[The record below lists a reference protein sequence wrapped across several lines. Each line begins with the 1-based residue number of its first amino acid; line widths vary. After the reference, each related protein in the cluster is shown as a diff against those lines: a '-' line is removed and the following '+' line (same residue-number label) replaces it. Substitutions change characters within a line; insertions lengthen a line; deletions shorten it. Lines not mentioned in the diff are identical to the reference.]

1 LPLNTNFCVAEAAGL
16 FHLVKKNRVSY
27 IILFSTVVVSFL
39 FTAAFLVYLPMN
51 EPEVFY
57 DEKALSGEEVK
68 NKAVLHPDS
77 LAQLLSDI
85 TSSFN
90 QLGPI
95 NSLIVSQHGEIVT
108 EQYYGRMHG
117 GRGQNIKSASKSV
130 LSILVGIAIDKGYLE
145 GVDQTIEEF
154 FPEYFTT
161 NPDSLKAS
169 ITIEDLLTMRSGLAS
184 TSRANYGRWVTSS
197 NWIQYTLERPL
208 QGTPGVDRIYSTGNT
223 HLLAV
228 ILARASD
235 MSLLAFSNHYLF
247 HPMDIRITG
256 WDRDPQGYYFGGNN
270 MAMRPGDMVKI
281 GRLMMNAGIYNGQQ
295 IVSSNWIIKSVKP
308 VTGRIS
314 GVENYGYLWFQR
326 EAGDY
331 QMYYAFGNGGQYILM
346 VPELDSVITVTTRN
360 ESGLPTRNYR
370 RELMTTIDREIIP
383 LLQAAYSDV

>member
-1 LPLNTNFCVAEAAGL
+1 LPLNTNSCVAEAAQL
-16 FHLVKKNRVSY
+16 FNLVKKNRVSNV
-27 IILFSTVVVSFL
+27 ILFATVVVSIF
-39 FTAAFLVYLPMN
+39 FTTAFLVYLPGN
-51 EPEVFY
+51 EPDIFLDEIEISGKEV
-57 DEKALSGEEVK
+57 E
-68 NKAVLHPDS
+68 NIAVLDPDS
-77 LAQLLSDI
+77 LAHILSDI
-85 TSSFN
+85 TASFN

-130 LSILVGIAIDKGYLE
+130 LSILVGIAIDKGYLK

-154 FPEYFTT
+154 FPEYFST

-197 NWIQYTLERPL
+197 NWIRYTIDRPL
-208 QGTPGVDRIYSTGNT
+208 QGSPGVDRIYSTGNT

-235 MSLLAFSNHYLF
+235 MNLLAFSNRYLF

-270 MAMRPGDMVKI
+270 MAMRPSDMVKI
-281 GRLMMNAGIYNGQQ
+281 GRLMMDVGRYNGQQ
-295 IVSSNWIIKSVKP
+295 IVSSDWIRKSIEP
-308 VTGRIS
+308 VTGRVL

-326 EAGDY
+326 VAGDY
-331 QMYYAFGNGGQYILM
+331 HMSYAFGNGGQYILIL
-346 VPELDSVITVTTRN
+346 PELDSVITVTTRN

-370 RELMTTIDREIIP
+370 RELMRTIDREIVP
-383 LLQAAYSDV
+383 LLEAAYAGV